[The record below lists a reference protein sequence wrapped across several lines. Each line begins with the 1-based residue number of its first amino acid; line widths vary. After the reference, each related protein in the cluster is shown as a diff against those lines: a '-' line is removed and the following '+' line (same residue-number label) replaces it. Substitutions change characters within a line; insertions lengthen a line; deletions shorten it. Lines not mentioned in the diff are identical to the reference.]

1 MTDHRRHKRFDA
13 TLEVEA
19 DVGKRSF
26 PGRILRLSQGGCLLE
41 IALNLQPGEQ
51 IFLKIGGAA
60 PSGFKLKGEV
70 RWVGGVGLG
79 IKFLDVVPAAEEM
92 IRGVIYKKLLAESR
106 AAALAAKRQ
115 DRRVMLGIPVRIIGT
130 DIFDQAFDERTVTEN
145 VSPNGACVSL
155 RHFLGVGSTIEL
167 EALTKFRAQAE
178 VRFLWVTE
186 QSNDLFSVGVQ
197 FLQTEGNWIVK

>member
-41 IALNLQPGEQ
+41 IALNLQPGER
-51 IFLKIGGAA
+51 IHLKLNSARPNA
-60 PSGFKLKGEV
+60 FMLKGEV

-79 IKFLDVVPAAEEM
+79 IKFLDLLPAAEEM
-92 IRGVIYKKLLAESR
+92 IRGIIYKKLVTESR
-106 AAALAAKRQ
+106 AAAVSAKRS

-130 DIFDQAFDERTVTEN
+130 DIFDEPFEERTVTEN

-155 RHFLGVGSTIEL
+155 RHFLSVGAKIEL
-167 EALTKFRAQAE
+167 EAYTKFRAQAE

-186 QSNDLFSVGVQ
+186 QSGDLFSVGVQ
-197 FLQTEGNWIVK
+197 FLKTEGQWIVK